1 MNCPKCQTPAAA
13 GAAHC
18 KRCGTALSGKA
29 AAAPSSSDEIDLMP
43 LEPAKS
49 SYSAYE
55 PPPGVDSVAPPAPPE
70 KGGTK
75 SRAKAAADPSGPP
88 GLPEDYV
95 PKIRGA
101 NAGPA
106 QSKVTMIIGGLVAVI
121 VVGLIAWAIFRTK
134 NEVIVGKAKF
144 EQVVPLGSGMV
155 RLENLQ
161 VTGQFSYTLDVDIQ
175 DGELLVG
182 LVQRS
187 HKDPQ
192 KLADLKKLDGL
203 ETMKKGDKKQITGE
217 LKHKEQYSWMLLND
231 TKKPAKAKVK
241 FQTAAQ

>member
-18 KRCGTALSGKA
+18 KRCGTALA
-29 AAAPSSSDEIDLMP
+29 AKGSAATSSSDEIDLMP
-43 LEPAKS
+43 LEPTKP

-55 PPPGVDSVAPPAPPE
+55 PPPGVDPMAPPAPPE

-75 SRAKAAADPSGPP
+75 SRAKAAVDPSGPP
-88 GLPEDYV
+88 GPPGDYV

-106 QSKVTMIIGGLVAVI
+106 QSKITMIVGGLVAVI

-134 NEVIVGKAKF
+134 NEVIVGKGKF

-161 VTGQFSYTLDVDIQ
+161 VTGQFAYTLDVDIQ

-182 LVQRS
+182 LVPRS

-203 ETMKKGDKKQITGE
+203 ETLKKGDKKQISGE

-231 TKKPAKAKVK
+231 SKKPAKAKVK
-241 FQTAAQ
+241 FQTTAQ

>member
-13 GAAHC
+13 GASHC
-18 KRCGTALSGKA
+18 KRCGSPLSAKA
-29 AAAPSSSDEIDLMP
+29 AAASSSDEIDLMP
-43 LEPAKS
+43 LEPSKEAF
-49 SYSAYE
+49 SAYE
-55 PPPGVDSVAPPAPPE
+55 PPPGIDGGGPPVAAAPE

-75 SRAKAAADPSGPP
+75 SRAKADPSGPP
-88 GLPEDYV
+88 ADYV

-106 QSKVTMIIGGLVAVI
+106 QSKLTLIIGGLVAVI
-121 VVGLIAWAIFRTK
+121 VVGLIVWSLVRTK
-134 NEVIVGKAKF
+134 NEVIVGKGKY
-144 EQVVPLGSGMV
+144 EQVIPLGSGMV

-161 VTGQFSYTLDVDIQ
+161 VTGQFSYTLDVDVQ
-175 DGELLVG
+175 DGEMLVG

-192 KLADLKKLDGL
+192 KLADLKKCDGL
-203 ETMKKGDKKQITGE
+203 ESLKKGDKKQFTGE

-241 FQTAAQ
+241 FQTTAQ

>member
-13 GAAHC
+13 GASHC
-18 KRCGTALSGKA
+18 KRCGSPLSAKA
-29 AAAPSSSDEIDLMP
+29 AAASSSDEIDLMP
-43 LEPAKS
+43 LEPSKEAF
-49 SYSAYE
+49 SAYE
-55 PPPGVDSVAPPAPPE
+55 PPPGVEAGGPPVAAPE

-75 SRAKAAADPSGPP
+75 SRAKADPSAPP
-88 GLPEDYV
+88 GDYV

-106 QSKVTMIIGGLVAVI
+106 QSKLTLIIGGLVAVI
-121 VVGLIAWAIFRTK
+121 VVGLIVWSLVRTK
-134 NEVIVGKAKF
+134 NEVIVGKGKY
-144 EQVVPLGSGMV
+144 EQVIPLGSNMV

-161 VTGQFSYTLDVDIQ
+161 VTGQFSYTLDVDVQ
-175 DGELLVG
+175 DGEMLVG

-192 KLADLKKLDGL
+192 KLADLKKCDGL
-203 ETMKKGDKKQITGE
+203 ETLKKGDKKQFTGE

-241 FQTAAQ
+241 FQTTAQ